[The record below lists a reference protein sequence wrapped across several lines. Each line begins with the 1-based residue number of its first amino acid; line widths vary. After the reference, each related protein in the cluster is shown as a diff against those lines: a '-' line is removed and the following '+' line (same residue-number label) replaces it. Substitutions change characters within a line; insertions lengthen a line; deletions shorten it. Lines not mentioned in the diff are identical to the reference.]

1 MFLTCFMSFKPS
13 FSDELAVGLFSS
25 MVDDLQRLLKSLE
38 ENPLSLRWCSE
49 AMSVIKKT
57 HSHFLFDFERS
68 KVPAS
73 WEAIHVLD
81 EYMSVTLDLLD
92 FCNLLK
98 SAISGL
104 DRYRQLINFMIKR
117 LKDATFS
124 MSTSKI
130 ELERLE
136 RENYHKFFDVKNLRE
151 MNLNKEVTK
160 VKFKTRTNMQ
170 VLQSIGSTM
179 SIISLFI
186 FCSILHPIH
195 VKIDEGIYT
204 DLCNSDSSSDCVQ
217 KLINC
222 LNEKFKNAHDL
233 RRPVLHENE
242 VIEDAFAEFK
252 GQIIS
257 TREVSVDEGKLA
269 KSLEILKNKSLVL
282 KEGLDLLESEVNE
295 LFENVIEG
303 RKRIISLITN

>member
-1 MFLTCFMSFKPS
+1 MSFKPS

-25 MVDDLQRLLKSLE
+25 MVIDLQRLLKSLE
-38 ENPLSLRWCSE
+38 DNPLSLRWCSE

-68 KVPAS
+68 KLPTS
-73 WEAIHVLD
+73 WEAVHVLD

-124 MSTSKI
+124 TSTSKI

-136 RENYHKFFDVKNLRE
+136 RDNYSKFFDVKNLRE
-151 MNLNKEVTK
+151 MNLNKEEVTK
-160 VKFKTRTNMQ
+160 VKLKTRTNMQ
-170 VLQSIGSTM
+170 VLQAIGSTM

-195 VKIDEGIYT
+195 VEIDEGIYT
-204 DLCNSDSSSDCVQ
+204 DLCDSDSSSGCVQ

-257 TREVSVDEGKLA
+257 TRESSVDEGKLT
-269 KSLEILKNKSLVL
+269 KSSEILKNKSLVL